1 MHWVWDIFSDVIG
14 EALRLGITIAGV
26 GIPFLVLYFLLKKM
40 GYAQVPFF
48 KFGRTQRLGFQLDFG
63 DGPWRIEPLEP
74 APPDGPPVKSRIEAP
89 QWQQELME
97 TWENEGQVQ
106 RQPVPPGLN
115 ERQHRALRSYRWLVY
130 GMVGALVAAAGFVW
144 LQAMRGQ
151 AILWVAGLVLAC
163 GAAVAYT
170 KLDPAQFD

>member
-1 MHWVWDIFSDVIG
+1 MSDVIG
-14 EALRLGITIAGV
+14 EALGLGITLAVVGV
-26 GIPFLVLYFLLKKM
+26 PFLVICFLVKKL

-63 DGPWRIEPLEP
+63 DGPWKIEPLEP
-74 APPDGPPVKSRIEAP
+74 TPPDGPPVKSRIEAP

-97 TWENEGQVQ
+97 TWENESQVQ
-106 RQPVPPGLN
+106 RKAVPPGSN
-115 ERQHRALRSYRWLVY
+115 ERKRRALRSYRWLVY

-151 AILWVAGLVLAC
+151 AILWLAGLALAG
-163 GAAVAYT
+163 GAAVVYT

>member
-1 MHWVWDIFSDVIG
+1 MHWVWGIFSEVIG
-14 EALRLGITIAGV
+14 DALGLGITLAV
-26 GIPFLVLYFLLKKM
+26 VAIPFLVICVLLKKM
-40 GYAQVPFF
+40 GYAQIPFLSF
-48 KFGRTQRLGFQLDFG
+48 RKAPFGFQLDFG

-97 TWENEGQVQ
+97 TWENESQVQ
-106 RQPVPPGLN
+106 RRAVPPEPN
-115 ERQHRALRSYRWLVY
+115 ERKHRALRSYRWLVY

-151 AILWVAGLVLAC
+151 AILWLAGLALAG
-163 GAAVAYT
+163 GAAVVYT